1 MGNDKKKNQIDKK
14 PAMVQEPAIEYKSNS
29 DILSEGD
36 MPELLKKLL
45 EKGIAQ
51 CEKGETTSHE
61 VVMERIKKKYN
72 LPL

>member
-1 MGNDKKKNQIDKK
+1 MSKPKKYSTDRKLDI
-14 PAMVQEPAIEYKSNS
+14 VQEPAIESKSEIIPE
-29 DILSEGD
+29 DD

-51 CEKGETTSHE
+51 CEKGETTPHE
-61 VVMERIKKKYN
+61 VVMARIKKKYN

>member
-1 MGNDKKKNQIDKK
+1 MSKPKKHSTDRKLDI
-14 PAMVQEPAIEYKSNS
+14 VQEPAIEYKSK
-29 DILSEGD
+29 SEIIPEDD

-51 CEKGETTSHE
+51 CEKGETTPHE
-61 VVMERIKKKYN
+61 VVMARIKKKYN